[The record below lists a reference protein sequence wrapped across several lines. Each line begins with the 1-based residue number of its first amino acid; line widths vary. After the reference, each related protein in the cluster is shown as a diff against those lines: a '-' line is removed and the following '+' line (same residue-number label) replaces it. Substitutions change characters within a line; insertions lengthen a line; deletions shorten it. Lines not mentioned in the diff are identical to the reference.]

1 MNPNQPQATKAD
13 ILIADKQ
20 PENLR
25 QLSSTL
31 TDRGYKV
38 RRAISGQQALDEC
51 QAAPPTLI
59 LLDIRLPDIS
69 GYEICQRL
77 KADEQTR
84 DIPVIFLSALDAAF
98 DKVRAFAVGGADY
111 ITKPV
116 QVQEVLVRIEYQLKI
131 RNLQKQ
137 LSEQNAQLQQ
147 EIIDRKRTETALR
160 REEEKFA
167 KAFHCSPNLIAL
179 NRLSD
184 GRYLEVNDTF
194 LSTFGYTR
202 SQVIGSTPSQLN
214 ILVNPEECAK
224 FDSQLLEFGRASN
237 QEIHLRTCSGE
248 VRTLLL
254 SAELIEMG
262 GETCVL
268 FVSNDI
274 TERVRAEEALRESEA
289 KNRALINAI
298 PDLIFCLSRDGTFLD
313 FKAAEAKDLCVAS
326 NLFFG
331 RKICELMPAPI
342 AQQFLESIARTL
354 ETGDT
359 QSFDYQLAIS
369 DCICSYEARLAV
381 SGSQEV
387 IVLVRDITD
396 RVRTEKRLQMLERA
410 IDASSNGIVITDPTQ
425 PEHPIIYVNKG
436 FERLTGYSAEEVT
449 GQNSRFLQS
458 KDRNQPGIQQLRQA
472 IKEQRECSVTLRNSR
487 KDGTFFWNE
496 LSISPVRDESGKVT
510 QFIGVQTDITERVR
524 VEEELQHSQSQLA
537 GVLNSSLDGV
547 MAFSAVRNSSGN
559 IIDFKWLLVNAAAEK
574 MVGRTAGELVG
585 KYLLEE
591 MPGHGETGL
600 FDLYVRV
607 VETGIPQERE
617 FYYGREGIKAW
628 FQNVAVKLGDGFAVT
643 LRDITQRVL
652 AEEERNQL
660 IASLRESQE
669 RLQMALEAARMGT
682 WDWNILT
689 GSLTWSDSL
698 KRLFGHDPA
707 KKEYFQPTYEAFAA
721 SLHPEDREFVFQ
733 SVNRALTERAP
744 YDIEFRIVLPDGNIR
759 WAGSKGEVFYDATG
773 TPVRMAGVNQD
784 ITQRK
789 QTEMALRE
797 SEERFRQIAEN
808 IHQLFWMT
816 DPEKSQMIY
825 VSPAYETIWGQT
837 LAELYARP
845 TSFIDAIHP
854 DDRQRIIAAF
864 AKQVRG
870 EYDEQYRIVRPDG
883 ETRWIR
889 DRAFPIQNE
898 RGQVYRVVGIA
909 EDITDRVQAEM
920 ALRESEERFR
930 QIAENVR
937 EVFFIIS
944 PKADRMLYISP
955 AYEDIWGRSCA
966 SLYQHPQSWV
976 ESIHPADLPKTI
988 AAFQTQL
995 LSAEEFSQ
1003 EYRIIR
1009 PDGEIRWIWARSFP
1023 ICDET
1028 GRVYRLT
1035 GIAEDITERK
1045 LVQETLQQ
1053 QKELL
1058 QTIFDHI
1065 PVMVI
1070 FYSPEGELKL
1080 LNREVERVLGWSQTN
1095 LGERDLLSE
1104 CYRDPEYR
1112 QQVLDFMLAATG
1124 EWRDMK
1130 TRTRTGRIVD
1140 TSWANIRLSD
1150 GSRIGIGQDITA
1162 RKQAERALRESEAR
1176 FQKLAAN
1183 IPGVIY
1189 EFVRH
1194 RDGSTAFE
1202 YMSSACRQI
1211 LELPPER
1218 IIENA
1223 ALAFEDIHPD
1233 DIQGLFQAT
1242 DISAET
1248 LEPFTC
1254 EWRILP
1260 PSGKLKWVQAK
1271 SRPERRDSGEIIWY
1285 GVLFDISDRKRAEIE
1300 IAATKAALEQVL
1312 QRMLLLKQLTE
1323 QIRQSLEF
1331 EEIIKTAATQ
1341 IGQAFGVNRCLIHHY
1356 ISQPAPQIP
1365 VVAEYLTPGWNSMRD
1380 IAIPVVGNPHAEV
1393 TVAQDKAVVSADV
1406 YAEPLLKAAEPL
1418 CHLFGLKSMA
1428 VVRTSYQG
1436 EPNGVIGLQQCDRF
1450 RHWSEE
1456 EIELLEAVA
1465 AQLGIAIAQ
1474 ARLLEQEKQQRQ
1486 ELTLKN
1492 SALEQAR
1499 REAEAANIA
1508 KSRFLSHM
1516 SHELRTP
1523 LNAILGFTQVMA
1535 RDSLLSA
1542 QHQEHLRIIS
1552 RSGEHLLSLIN
1563 DVLEM
1568 SKIEAGRLELCENDF
1583 DLFDLLDT
1591 LEQMFK
1597 LKANSK
1603 GLQLTFNRAPDVPQY
1618 VLCDESKLRQV
1629 LINLLGN
1636 AIKFT
1641 QKGSVTLR
1649 VRLGH
1654 RASGMGHG
1662 ASGTAHSAS
1671 GMGHGASGIEQNNQS
1686 PMPNPKSPMPS
1697 AQCPMPSAQC
1707 PIIFEVEDTGPGIAP
1722 EEMDS
1727 LFEAFGQTDTGRNSQ
1742 EGTGLGLPISRQ
1754 FVRLMGGDITVSS
1767 TLGRG
1772 TTFTFDVRVGLAEVA
1787 KVQTRQPG
1795 RRVIGLDPG
1804 QPPCRILVV
1813 EDRAESRMLLVEMLT
1828 SLGFEVRSAVNGQEA
1843 IAAWSTWQPHLI
1855 WMDMRMP
1862 VMDGYEAT
1870 KQIKA
1875 TPGGGDTVIVAL
1887 TASAFEEERAI
1898 ILQAGC
1904 DDFLRK
1910 PFREEVLLA
1919 KIAEHL
1925 GVGYIYEDQP
1935 ASPQQAAVPVQL
1947 TPQDLAV
1954 MPAEWVAQLRQAAL
1968 CADDELIFPLLEQ
1981 IPKENA
1987 TLARALADLVS
1998 NFRFDLLAHLTQP
2011 AI

>member
-1 MNPNQPQATKAD
+1 MNSNQAEATKAD
-13 ILIADKQ
+13 ILIADDQ

-25 QLSSTL
+25 QLSSSL
-31 TDRGYKV
+31 TERGYKV
-38 RRAISGQQALDEC
+38 RRAISGQQALDVC
-51 QAAPPTLI
+51 QAAPPALI
-59 LLDIRLPDIS
+59 LLDIRMPDIS

-77 KADEQTR
+77 KASDPTR

-98 DKVRAFAVGGADY
+98 DKVRAFAAGCEDY

-116 QVQEVLVRIEYQLKI
+116 QVQEVLVRIEHQLKI
-131 RNLQKQ
+131 RHLQKQ
-137 LSEQNAQLQQ
+137 LSEQNALLQQ
-147 EIIDRKRTETALR
+147 EIREHKRTEAALR

-167 KAFHCSPNLIAL
+167 KAFHSSPNLIAL

-184 GRYLEVNDTF
+184 GRYLEVNDSF

-202 SQVIGSTPSQLN
+202 SQVIGSAPSQLN
-214 ILVNPEECAK
+214 LLVNAEDCPK
-224 FDSQLLEFGRASN
+224 FDRQLLEFGRIRN
-237 QEIHLRTCSGE
+237 QEIPLRTSSGE
-248 VRTLLL
+248 VRTLLS
-254 SAELIEMG
+254 SADLIEVG

-274 TERVRAEEALRESEA
+274 TQRVRAEEALRESEA

-298 PDLIFCLSRDGTFLD
+298 PDLIFCLSRDGTFLN
-313 FKAAEAKDLCVAS
+313 FKAAEAKDLCDPS
-326 NLFFG
+326 TLFTG
-331 RKICELMPAPI
+331 RKISEIMPAPI
-342 AQQFLESIARTL
+342 AQQFLENTARTL

-359 QSFDYQLAIS
+359 QSFDYQLPIG
-369 DCICSYEARLAV
+369 DFLCSYEARLAV

-387 IVLVRDITD
+387 IVLVRDITN
-396 RVRTEKRLQMLERA
+396 RVRTDERLQLLERA
-410 IDASSNGIVITDPTQ
+410 IDASSNGIVITDATQ
-425 PEHPIIYVNKG
+425 PENPIIYVNKG
-436 FERLTGYSAEEVT
+436 FERMTGYSAEEVT
-449 GQNSRFLQS
+449 GQNCRFLQS
-458 KDRNQPGIQQLRQA
+458 EDIYQPGLQELRQA
-472 IKEQRECSVTLRNSR
+472 TKEQRECSVKLRNYR
-487 KDGTFFWNE
+487 KDGTLFWNE
-496 LSISPVRDESGKVT
+496 LSISPIRDASGNVT
-510 QFIGVQTDITERVR
+510 QFVGVQTDITDRVG
-524 VEEELQHSQSQLA
+524 VEEELQHSQSHLA

-559 IIDFKWLLVNAAAEK
+559 IIDFEWLLVNAAAEK
-574 MVGRTAGELVG
+574 MVGRTAGDLVG
-585 KYLLEE
+585 KYLLQE

-607 VETGIPQERE
+607 VETGVPQERE
-617 FYYGREGIKAW
+617 FYYEREGIKAW
-628 FQNVAVKLGDGFAVT
+628 FQNVSVKLGDGFAVT
-643 LRDITQRVL
+643 FRDITQRAI

-660 IASLRESQE
+660 IASVRESQE
-669 RLQMALEAARMGT
+669 RLHMALEAARMGT

-733 SVNRALTERAP
+733 SANRAITEGAP
-744 YDIEFRIVLPDGNIR
+744 YDIEFRIVFPDGKIR
-759 WAGSKGEVFYDATG
+759 WSASKGRVFYDATG
-773 TPVRMAGVNQD
+773 TPVRMAGVDQD

-789 QTEMALRE
+789 QTEIALRE

-870 EYDEQYRIVRPDG
+870 EYDEEYRIVRPDG
-883 ETRWIR
+883 EMRWIR
-889 DRAFPIQNE
+889 DRAFPIQND
-898 RGQVYRVVGIA
+898 RGAVYRVVGIA
-909 EDITDRVQAEM
+909 EDITHRVQAEM

-944 PKADRMLYISP
+944 PSADRMLYISP
-955 AYEDIWGRSCA
+955 TYESIWGRSCA
-966 SLYQHPQSWV
+966 SLYEHPQSWV
-976 ESIHPADLPKTI
+976 ESIHPADRPNII

-995 LSAEEFSQ
+995 QTAEEFSQ

-1009 PDGEIRWIWARSFP
+1009 PDGHIRWIWARSFP

-1045 LVQETLQQ
+1045 LAQEALQQ

-1080 LNREVERVLGWSQTN
+1080 LNREVERVLGWSQAN
-1095 LGERDLLSE
+1095 LGERDLLAE
-1104 CYRDPEYR
+1104 CYQDPEYR
-1112 QQVLDFMLAATG
+1112 QQVLDFILAATG

-1130 TRTRTGRIVD
+1130 TQARTGRIVD

-1150 GSRIGIGQDITA
+1150 GGMIGIGQDITA
-1162 RKQAERALRESEAR
+1162 RKQAERALREIEAR
-1176 FQKLAAN
+1176 LQKIAAN

-1194 RDGSTAFE
+1194 LDGSTAFE
-1202 YMSSACRQI
+1202 YISSACREI
-1211 LELPPER
+1211 LEVEPEQVM
-1218 IIENA
+1218 ENA

-1233 DIQGLFQAT
+1233 DVQGLFQAT

-1248 LEPFTC
+1248 LEPFAC
-1254 EWRILP
+1254 EWRILT
-1260 PSGKLKWVQAK
+1260 PSGKIKWVQAK
-1271 SRPERRDSGEIIWY
+1271 SRPERRHSGEIVWY

-1300 IAATKAALEQVL
+1300 IAAAKAALELVL
-1312 QRMLLLKQLTE
+1312 QRVLLLKQLTE

-1331 EEIIKTAATQ
+1331 EQIIETAATQ
-1341 IGQAFGVNRCLIHHY
+1341 IGQAFGVSRCLIHTY
-1356 ISQPAPQIP
+1356 ITEPAPQMP

-1380 IAIPVVGNPHAEV
+1380 MAIPVAGNPHAEL
-1393 TVAQDKAVVSADV
+1393 TIAQDKAMVSADV
-1406 YAEPLLKAAEPL
+1406 YSDPLLKPAEPL
-1418 CHLFGLKSMA
+1418 CHQFGLKSMA
-1428 VVRTSYQG
+1428 VVRTSYQS

-1450 RHWSEE
+1450 RRWSDD

-1486 ELTLKN
+1486 ELTVKN

-1583 DLFDLLDT
+1583 DLFELLDT

-1603 GLQLTFNRAPDVPQY
+1603 GLQLTFNRDRDLPQY
-1618 VLCDESKLRQV
+1618 VLSDESKLRQV

-1654 RASGMGHG
+1654 S
-1662 ASGTAHSAS
+1662 
-1671 GMGHGASGIEQNNQS
+1671 ASGIEQNNPS
-1686 PMPNPKSPMPS
+1686 PMPNS
-1697 AQCPMPSAQC
+1697 QC
-1707 PIIFEVEDTGPGIAP
+1707 PIPNSQYPIAFELSDTGPGIAP

-1727 LFEAFGQTDTGRNSQ
+1727 LFEAFGQTEVGRNSQ

-1767 TLGRG
+1767 TTGRG

-1787 KVQTRQPG
+1787 KVQTRQPA
-1795 RRVIGLDPG
+1795 RRAIGLAPG

-1813 EDRAESRMLLVEMLT
+1813 EDRAESRQLLVGMLA

-1843 IAAWSTWQPHLI
+1843 IAVWSSWQPHLI

-1875 TPGGGDTVIVAL
+1875 AGQGEDTVIIAL

-1925 GVGYIYEDQP
+1925 GVEYVCEEGQP
-1935 ASPQQAAVPVQL
+1935 ASPQQAAVPWEL

-1954 MPAEWVAQLRQAAL
+1954 MPAQWVAQLRHAAL
-1968 CADDELIFPLLEQ
+1968 CADDELILELLKE
-1981 IPKENA
+1981 IPETNA
-1987 TLARALADLVS
+1987 ALSCALADLVS
-1998 NFRFDLLAHLTQP
+1998 NFRFDRLAGLTQP

>member
-1 MNPNQPQATKAD
+1 MNSNQAEAIKAD
-13 ILIADKQ
+13 ILIADDQ

-31 TDRGYKV
+31 SERGYNV
-38 RRAISGQQALDEC
+38 RRAISGQQALDVC
-51 QAAPPTLI
+51 QAAPPALI
-59 LLDIRLPDIS
+59 LLDIRMRDIS

-77 KADEQTR
+77 KASEPTR
-84 DIPVIFLSALDAAF
+84 DIPVIFVSALDAAF
-98 DKVRAFAVGGADY
+98 DKVRAFAAGCADY

-116 QVQEVLVRIEYQLKI
+116 QVQEVLVRIEHQLKI
-131 RNLQKQ
+131 SNLQKQ
-137 LSEQNAQLQQ
+137 LSEQNARLQQ
-147 EIIDRKRTETALR
+147 EIREHKRTEAALR

-167 KAFHCSPNLIAL
+167 KAFHSSPNIIAIK
-179 NRLSD
+179 RLSD
-184 GRYLEVNDTF
+184 GHYLEVNDTF
-194 LSTFGYTR
+194 ISTFGYSR
-202 SQVIGSTPSQLN
+202 SQVIGSTPSLLN
-214 ILVNPEECAK
+214 ILVNPEDCPQ
-224 FDSQLLEFGRASN
+224 FDRQLLEFGRIRN
-237 QEIHLRTCSGE
+237 QEIRLRTSSGE

-254 SAELIEMG
+254 SAELIEVG

-274 TERVRAEEALRESEA
+274 TQRVRAEEALRESDA

-298 PDLIFCLSRDGTFLD
+298 PDLIFCLSRDGTFIN
-313 FKAAEAKDLCVAS
+313 FKAAAARDLCVAS

-331 RKICELMPAPI
+331 RNISELMPAPI
-342 AQQFLESIARTL
+342 AQQFLENIALTL

-359 QSFDYQLAIS
+359 QIFDYQLPIGN
-369 DCICSYEARLAV
+369 CICSYEARLAV

-387 IVLVRDITD
+387 IIIVRDITQ
-396 RVRTEKRLQMLERA
+396 RLRTEKRLRLLERA

-425 PEHPIIYVNKG
+425 PDNPIIYVNKG
-436 FERLTGYSAEEVT
+436 FDRITGYSAQEVI
-449 GQNSRFLQS
+449 GKNSRFLQS
-458 KDRNQPGIQQLRQA
+458 KDRNQPGLKKLRQA
-472 IKEQRECSVTLRNSR
+472 IKEQRECYLTLRNSR
-487 KDGTFFWNE
+487 KDGTIFWNE
-496 LSISPVRDESGKVT
+496 LSVSPVRDESGNVT

-524 VEEELQHSQSQLA
+524 VEEDLQQSQSHLA

-547 MAFSAVRNSSGN
+547 MAFSAVRNSCGD
-559 IIDFKWLLVNAAAEK
+559 IIDFQWLLVNAAAEK
-574 MVGRTAGELVG
+574 IVGRTARDLVG

-591 MPGHGETGL
+591 MPGHTETGL
-600 FDLYVRV
+600 FDLYVQV
-607 VETGIPQERE
+607 VETGVPQERE
-617 FYYGREGIKAW
+617 FYYDREGIKAW
-628 FQNVAVKLGDGFAVT
+628 FQNIAVKLGDGFAVT
-643 LRDITQRVL
+643 FRDITQRML

-660 IASLRESQE
+660 IASVRESQE

-698 KRLFGHDPA
+698 KRLLGHDSA
-707 KKEYFQPTYEAFAA
+707 KKEYFQPTYEAFVA
-721 SLHPEDREFVFQ
+721 SIHPEDREFVLQ
-733 SVNRALTERAP
+733 SVNRALTEGAP

-759 WAGSKGEVFYDATG
+759 WSASKGQVFYDATG
-773 TPVRMAGVNQD
+773 TPVRMAGVDQD
-784 ITQRK
+784 ITHRVQA
-789 QTEMALRE
+789 EIALRE

-808 IHQLFWMT
+808 VHQLFWMT
-816 DPEKSQMIY
+816 DPEKNQIIY

-837 LAELYARP
+837 IAELYARP

-870 EYDEQYRIVRPDG
+870 EYDEEYRIVRPDG

-889 DRAFPIQNE
+889 DRAFPIHNQ
-898 RGQVYRVVGIA
+898 RGQIYRVVGIA
-909 EDITDRVQAEM
+909 EDITHRVQAEM

-944 PKADRMLYISP
+944 PHAERMLYISP
-955 AYEDIWGRSCA
+955 TYEDIWGRSCA
-966 SLYQHPQSWV
+966 SLYQHPQSWI
-976 ESIHPADLPKTI
+976 ESVHPADRPKTI

-995 LSAEEFSQ
+995 ETAEEFSQ

-1009 PDGEIRWIWARSFP
+1009 PDSEIRWIWARSFP
-1023 ICDET
+1023 IRDET

-1045 LVQETLQQ
+1045 LAQEALQQ
-1053 QKELL
+1053 QKEVL

-1065 PVMVI
+1065 PVMVV

-1080 LNREVERVLGWSQTN
+1080 LNREVERVLGWSQAN
-1095 LGERDLLSE
+1095 LGECDLLSE
-1104 CYRDPEYR
+1104 CYPDPEYR
-1112 QQVLDFMLAATG
+1112 QQVLDFILAATG

-1130 TRTRTGRIVD
+1130 TLARSGRIVD

-1150 GSRIGIGQDITA
+1150 GSMIGIGQDITA

-1194 RDGSTAFE
+1194 PDGSTAFE
-1202 YMSSACRQI
+1202 YMSAASQEI

-1218 IIENA
+1218 VMENA

-1233 DIQGLFQAT
+1233 DIQAVYQGT
-1242 DISAET
+1242 EISAQT
-1248 LEPFTC
+1248 WEPFAC
-1254 EWRILP
+1254 EWRILT

-1300 IAATKAALEQVL
+1300 VAAAKAALEGVL

-1331 EEIIKTAATQ
+1331 EEIIETAATQ

-1356 ISQPAPQIP
+1356 IPQPAPQIP

-1380 IAIPVVGNPHAEV
+1380 MAIPVNGNPHAEV
-1393 TVAQDKAVVSADV
+1393 TVAEDKAVVSPNV
-1406 YAEPLLKAAEPL
+1406 YAEPLLKPAEPL
-1418 CHLFGLKSMA
+1418 CHQFKLKSMA

-1436 EPNGVIGLQQCDRF
+1436 EPNGVIGLHQCDRF

-1523 LNAILGFTQVMA
+1523 LNAILGFTQVIA
-1535 RDSLLSA
+1535 RDSSLSA
-1542 QHQEHLRIIS
+1542 QHQEHVRIIN

-1568 SKIEAGRLELCENDF
+1568 SKIEAGRLELCESDF

-1603 GLQLTFNRAPDVPQY
+1603 GLALTFNRAPDVPQY

-1641 QKGSVTLR
+1641 KTGSVTLR
-1649 VRLGH
+1649 VSSLSSFPQGAWEREKRQKEAPPQK
-1654 RASGMGHG
+1654 RAFPAG
-1662 ASGTAHSAS
+1662 AW
-1671 GMGHGASGIEQNNQS
+1671 ERENVE
-1686 PMPNPKSPMPS
+1686 
-1697 AQCPMPSAQC
+1697 
-1707 PIIFEVEDTGPGIAP
+1707 IIFEVEDTGPGIAL

-1727 LFEAFGQTDTGRNSQ
+1727 LFEAFGQTEVGRNSQ

-1754 FVRLMGGDITVSS
+1754 FVRLMGGDIKVSS
-1767 TLGRG
+1767 APARG
-1772 TTFTFDVRVGLAEVA
+1772 TRFTFDVRVGLAEVT
-1787 KVQTRQPG
+1787 KVETRQPA
-1795 RRVIGLDPG
+1795 RRAIGLAPG

-1813 EDRAESRMLLVEMLT
+1813 EDRAENRQLLVELLE

-1843 IAAWSTWQPHLI
+1843 ISLWSTWQPHLI

-1875 TPGGGDTVIVAL
+1875 TRQGEDTVIVAL

-1925 GVGYIYEDQP
+1925 GVEYVYEQEQP
-1935 ASPQQAAVPVQL
+1935 KSPQQAAVPAEL

-1954 MPAEWVAQLRQAAL
+1954 MPAQWVAQLRYAAL
-1968 CADDELIFPLLEQ
+1968 SADDELILELLKE
-1981 IPKENA
+1981 IPQANA
-1987 TLARALADLVS
+1987 ALGCALADLVS
-1998 NFRFDLLAHLTQP
+1998 NFRFDRLAGLTQP
-2011 AI
+2011 ASE

>member
-1 MNPNQPQATKAD
+1 MNSNQAEATKAD
-13 ILIADKQ
+13 ILIADDH

-31 TDRGYKV
+31 TERGYKV
-38 RRAISGQQALDEC
+38 RRVQSGQQALDAC
-51 QAAPPTLI
+51 QAAPPALI
-59 LLDIRLPDIS
+59 LLDIRMRDIS

-77 KADEQTR
+77 KACEPTR
-84 DIPVIFLSALDAAF
+84 DIPVIFVSALDAAF
-98 DKVRAFAVGGADY
+98 DKVRAFAAGCADY

-116 QVQEVLVRIEYQLKI
+116 QVQEVLVRIEHQLKI
-131 RNLQKQ
+131 CNLQKQ
-137 LSEQNAQLQQ
+137 LSEQNARLQQ
-147 EIIDRKRTETALR
+147 EIIERKRTEAALR

-184 GRYLEVNDTF
+184 GRYLEVNDSF

-202 SQVIGSTPSQLN
+202 TQVIGSAPSQLN
-214 ILVNPEECAK
+214 LLVNPEDCPNS
-224 FDSQLLEFGRASN
+224 DRQLLEFGRIRN
-237 QEIHLRTCSGE
+237 QEIRLRTSSGE
-248 VRTLLL
+248 VRTVLC
-254 SAELIEMG
+254 SAELIEVG
-262 GETCVL
+262 GENCVL

-274 TERVRAEEALRESEA
+274 THRVRAEEALRESEA
-289 KNRALINAI
+289 KNRALLNAI
-298 PDLIFCLSRDGTFLD
+298 PDLIFCISRDGTFLN
-313 FKAAEAKDLCVAS
+313 FKAAEAKDLCDPS
-326 NLFFG
+326 TLFTG
-331 RKICELMPAPI
+331 RKISELMPAPI
-342 AQQFLESIARTL
+342 AQQFLESAARTL

-359 QSFDYQLAIS
+359 QSFDYQLSIG
-369 DCICSYEARLAV
+369 DFLCSYEARLAV

-387 IVLVRDITD
+387 IVLVRDITE
-396 RVRTEKRLQMLERA
+396 RLRTEERLRLLERA
-410 IDASSNGIVITDPTQ
+410 IDASSNGIVITDATQ
-425 PEHPIIYVNKG
+425 PENPIIYVNKG
-436 FERLTGYSAEEVT
+436 FERIAGYAAEEVT
-449 GQNSRFLQS
+449 GQNCRFLQS
-458 KDRNQPGIQQLRQA
+458 EDSNQPGFQEMRQA
-472 IKEQRECSVTLRNSR
+472 IQEQRECSVKLRNYR
-487 KDGTFFWNE
+487 KDGTLFWNQ
-496 LSISPVRDESGKVT
+496 LSISPIRDASGNVT
-510 QFIGVQTDITERVR
+510 QFVGVQTDITDRMR
-524 VEEELQHSQSQLA
+524 VEAELQQSQSHLA

-547 MAFSAVRNSSGN
+547 MAFSAVRNSCGN
-559 IIDFKWLLVNAAAEK
+559 IIDFQWLLVNRAAEK
-574 MVGRTAGELVG
+574 IVGRTADDLVG
-585 KYLLEE
+585 KYLLQE
-591 MPGHGETGL
+591 MPGNGETGL
-600 FDLYVRV
+600 FDLYVQV
-607 VETGIPQERE
+607 VETGVPQERE
-617 FYYGREGIKAW
+617 FYYEREGIKAR
-628 FQNVAVKLGDGFAVT
+628 FQNVSVKLGDGFAVT
-643 LRDITQRVL
+643 FRDITQRAT

-660 IASLRESQE
+660 IATVRESQE

-682 WDWNILT
+682 WEWNILT

-733 SVNRALTERAP
+733 SVNRALTEGAP
-744 YDIEFRIVLPDGNIR
+744 YDIEFRIVLPDANIR
-759 WAGSKGEVFYDATG
+759 WAGSKGQVFCDATG
-773 TPVRMAGVNQD
+773 TPVRMAGVDQD

-789 QTEMALRE
+789 QTEIALRE

-837 LAELYARP
+837 VAELYARP

-870 EYDEQYRIVRPDG
+870 EYDEEYRIVRPDG
-883 ETRWIR
+883 EMRWIR
-889 DRAFPIQNE
+889 DRAFPIHNE
-898 RGQVYRVVGIA
+898 RDEVYRVVGIA
-909 EDITDRVQAEM
+909 EDITHRVQAEM

-955 AYEDIWGRSCA
+955 TYESIWGRSCA

-995 LSAEEFSQ
+995 QTAEEFSQ

-1009 PDGEIRWIWARSFP
+1009 PDGDIRWIWARSFP

-1028 GRVYRLT
+1028 GRVYRLV
-1035 GIAEDITERK
+1035 GIAEDITSRVLAE
-1045 LVQETLQQ
+1045 QTLQQ

-1065 PVMVI
+1065 PVMVT
-1070 FYSPEGELKL
+1070 FYSPEGEMLL
-1080 LNREVERVLGWSQTN
+1080 LNREVERVLGWSQAS
-1095 LGERDLLSE
+1095 LGECDLLSE
-1104 CYRDPEYR
+1104 CYPDPEDR
-1112 QQVLDFMLAATG
+1112 QQVLDFILAATG

-1130 TRTRTGRIVD
+1130 TQARSGRIVD

-1162 RKQAERALRESEAR
+1162 RKQAERALRENEAR

-1183 IPGVIY
+1183 IPGAIY

-1194 RDGSTAFE
+1194 ADGSFSFE
-1202 YMSSACRQI
+1202 YMSSACREI
-1211 LELPPER
+1211 LELPAER

-1223 ALAFEDIHPD
+1223 ALVFEDIHPD
-1233 DIQGLFQAT
+1233 DRQAVYQGT
-1242 DISAET
+1242 EISTQT
-1248 LEPFTC
+1248 LEPFAC
-1254 EWRILP
+1254 EWRTLT

-1271 SRPERRDSGEIIWY
+1271 SRPERRDSGEIVWY

-1300 IAATKAALEQVL
+1300 VAAAKAALEGVL

-1331 EEIIKTAATQ
+1331 EQIIETAATQ
-1341 IGQAFGVNRCLIHHY
+1341 IGQAFGVNRCLIHTY
-1356 ISQPAPQIP
+1356 ILEPAQQIP
-1365 VVAEYLTPGWNSMRD
+1365 IVAEYLTPGWNSMRD
-1380 IAIPVVGNPHAEV
+1380 MAIPVAGNPHAEL
-1393 TVAQDKAVVSADV
+1393 TIAQDKAVVSPNV
-1406 YAEPLLKAAEPL
+1406 YSDPLLKATEYL
-1418 CHLFGLKSMA
+1418 CHQFGLKSMA

-1523 LNAILGFTQVMA
+1523 LNAILGFSQVIC
-1535 RDSLLSA
+1535 RDSSLSP

-1568 SKIEAGRLELCENDF
+1568 SKIEAGRLELCESDF

-1603 GLQLTFNRAPDVPQY
+1603 GLALTFDRAPDVPQY
-1618 VLCDESKLRQV
+1618 VLSDESKLRQV

-1654 RASGMGHG
+1654 GAWGIAHRASG
-1662 ASGTAHSAS
+1662 S
-1671 GMGHGASGIEQNNQS
+1671 EQDSQS
-1686 PMPNPKSPMPS
+1686 PILNPKS
-1697 AQCPMPSAQC
+1697 PMPSAQC
-1707 PIIFEVEDTGPGIAP
+1707 PIIFEVSDTGPGIAP

-1727 LFEAFGQTDTGRNSQ
+1727 LFEAFGQTEVGRNSH

-1754 FVRLMGGDITVSS
+1754 FVRLMGGDITLSS
-1767 TLGRG
+1767 APGRG
-1772 TTFTFDVRVGLAEVA
+1772 TAFTFDVRVGLAEVA
-1787 KVQTRQPG
+1787 QVETRQPA
-1795 RRVIGLDPG
+1795 RRAIGLAPG

-1813 EDRAESRMLLVEMLT
+1813 EDRAENRQLLVELLE

-1843 IAAWSTWQPHLI
+1843 IALWSTWQPHLI

-1862 VMDGYEAT
+1862 VMDGHEAT

-1875 TPGGGDTVIVAL
+1875 TRQGEDTVIIAL

-1925 GVGYIYEDQP
+1925 EVEYVYEEDQP
-1935 ASPQQAAVPVQL
+1935 KSPQPAAVPWEL

-1954 MPAEWVAQLRQAAL
+1954 MPAQWVAQLRHAAL
-1968 CADDELIFPLLEQ
+1968 SADDELILELLEE
-1981 IPKENA
+1981 IPRENA

-1998 NFRFDLLAHLTQP
+1998 NFRFDRLAGLTEP
-2011 AI
+2011 AF

>member
-51 QAAPPTLI
+51 HAAPPTLI

-77 KADEQTR
+77 KASEQTR

-98 DKVRAFAVGGADY
+98 DKVRAFAAGGADY

-147 EIIDRKRTETALR
+147 EIIERKRTEAALR

-179 NRLSD
+179 NRLAD

-224 FDSQLLEFGRASN
+224 FDTQLLEFGRASN

-274 TERVRAEEALRESEA
+274 TQRVRAEEALRESEA
-289 KNRALINAI
+289 KNRALLNAI

-313 FKAAEAKDLCVAS
+313 FKAAETRKLCVPS
-326 NLFFG
+326 NLFLG
-331 RKICELMPAPI
+331 RKIYEVMPAPI
-342 AQQFLESIARTL
+342 AQQFLENIARTL

-359 QSFDYQLAIS
+359 QSFDYQLAIG
-369 DCICSYEARLAV
+369 DFICSYEARLAV

-387 IVLVRDITD
+387 IVLVRDITE
-396 RVRTEKRLQMLERA
+396 RVRTESRLRLLERG
-410 IDASSNGIVITDPTQ
+410 IDASSNGIVITDSTQ
-425 PEHPIIYVNKG
+425 SENPIIYVNKG

-458 KDRNQPGIQQLRQA
+458 KDRNQPGLQELRQA
-472 IKEQRECSVTLRNSR
+472 IKQQRECAVTLRNYR

-496 LSISPVRDESGKVT
+496 LSVSPVRDESGKVT
-510 QFIGVQTDITERVR
+510 QFIGVQT
-524 VEEELQHSQSQLA
+524 
-537 GVLNSSLDGV
+537 
-547 MAFSAVRNSSGN
+547 
-559 IIDFKWLLVNAAAEK
+559 
-574 MVGRTAGELVG
+574 
-585 KYLLEE
+585 
-591 MPGHGETGL
+591 
-600 FDLYVRV
+600 
-607 VETGIPQERE
+607 
-617 FYYGREGIKAW
+617 
-628 FQNVAVKLGDGFAVT
+628 
-643 LRDITQRVL
+643 
-652 AEEERNQL
+652 
-660 IASLRESQE
+660 
-669 RLQMALEAARMGT
+669 
-682 WDWNILT
+682 
-689 GSLTWSDSL
+689 
-698 KRLFGHDPA
+698 
-707 KKEYFQPTYEAFAA
+707 
-721 SLHPEDREFVFQ
+721 
-733 SVNRALTERAP
+733 
-744 YDIEFRIVLPDGNIR
+744 
-759 WAGSKGEVFYDATG
+759 
-773 TPVRMAGVNQD
+773 
-784 ITQRK
+784 
-789 QTEMALRE
+789 
-797 SEERFRQIAEN
+797 
-808 IHQLFWMT
+808 
-816 DPEKSQMIY
+816 
-825 VSPAYETIWGQT
+825 
-837 LAELYARP
+837 
-845 TSFIDAIHP
+845 
-854 DDRQRIIAAF
+854 
-864 AKQVRG
+864 
-870 EYDEQYRIVRPDG
+870 
-883 ETRWIR
+883 
-889 DRAFPIQNE
+889 
-898 RGQVYRVVGIA
+898 
-909 EDITDRVQAEM
+909 DITDRVQAEM

-944 PKADRMLYISP
+944 PKADRMLYISS
-955 AYEDIWGRSCA
+955 AYEDIWGRSCS

-976 ESIHPADLPKTI
+976 ESIHPADFPNTI

-995 LSAEEFSQ
+995 QTAEEFSQ

-1035 GIAEDITERK
+1035 GIAEDITNRVLAE
-1045 LVQETLQQ
+1045 QTLQN

-1070 FYSPEGELKL
+1070 FYSPEGEMLL
-1080 LNREVERVLGWSQTN
+1080 LNREVERVLGWSQAN
-1095 LGERDLLSE
+1095 LGECDLQAES
-1104 CYRDPEYR
+1104 YPDPEYR

-1162 RKQAERALRESEAR
+1162 RKQTEQALRESEAR

-1194 RDGSTAFE
+1194 PDGSTAFE
-1202 YMSSACRQI
+1202 YISSACREI
-1211 LELPPER
+1211 LEVEPEQVL
-1218 IIENA
+1218 ENA
-1223 ALAFEDIHPD
+1223 SLCFDPIHPD
-1233 DIQGLFQAT
+1233 DLQGVSQGT
-1242 DISAET
+1242 EISAQT
-1248 LEPFTC
+1248 LQPFAC
-1254 EWRILP
+1254 EWRTLT

-1271 SRPERRDSGEIIWY
+1271 SRPERRDSGEIVWY

-1300 IAATKAALEQVL
+1300 IAAAKAAVERLL

-1331 EEIIKTAATQ
+1331 QQIIETAATQ
-1341 IGQAFGVNRCLIHHY
+1341 IGQAFGVSRCLIHTY
-1356 ISQPAPQIP
+1356 ITQPAPQIF
-1365 VVAEYLTPGWNSMRD
+1365 VVAEYLIAGWNSMRD
-1380 IAIPVVGNPHAEV
+1380 MAIPVVGNPHAEV

-1406 YAEPLLKAAEPL
+1406 YAEPLLKSIEPL
-1418 CHLFGLKSMA
+1418 CHQFGLKSMA

-1486 ELTLKN
+1486 ELTVKN

-1603 GLQLTFNRAPDVPQY
+1603 GIALTFNRAPDVPQY
-1618 VLCDESKLRQV
+1618 VLSDESKLRQV

-1654 RASGMGHG
+1654 GASGIGHR

-1671 GMGHGASGIEQNNQS
+1671 GMGHGASGTEQNNQS

-1707 PIIFEVEDTGPGIAP
+1707 PIIFEISDTGPGIAP

-1754 FVRLMGGDITVSS
+1754 FVRLMGGEITVSS

-1772 TTFTFDVRVGLAEVA
+1772 TTFTFDIRVGLAEVA
-1787 KVQTRQPG
+1787 KVQTRG
-1795 RRVIGLDPG
+1795 SARRALGLAPG

-1843 IAAWSTWQPHLI
+1843 IAAWSIWQPHLI

-1875 TPGGGDTVIVAL
+1875 APEGEDTVIIAL

-1998 NFRFDLLAHLTQP
+1998 NFRFDRLAHLTQP
-2011 AI
+2011 AL